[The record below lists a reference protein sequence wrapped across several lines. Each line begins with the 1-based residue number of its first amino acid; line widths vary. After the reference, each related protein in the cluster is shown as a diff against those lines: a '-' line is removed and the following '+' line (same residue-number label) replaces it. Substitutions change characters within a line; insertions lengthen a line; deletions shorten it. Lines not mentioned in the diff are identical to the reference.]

1 MKTVINQLL
10 ATDAFLSTESKDAKK
25 LYDRSNIIDKWQFVG
40 EFDNISGSGFE
51 KDYGPLSNPSANAQ
65 FDNKIGA
72 KVKWFTLPQG
82 RIDKWMDLEYSFV
95 IGNSIMY
102 AQTFVKSETEQDVVF
117 RIGVSGSMKVW
128 LNDALVGT
136 ENEER
141 NTDLDVYNYK
151 THLTKGY
158 NRILIQIGESE
169 ADNANFLLRITDDN
183 GNAIQGLTISA
194 EPQPYTKLKT
204 VKSEQIPLFAE
215 TFFEQKIQTNPKDI
229 INYYLLA
236 YTYLR
241 NDKVYEARK
250 ILYKARELAP
260 NSGLLSRE
268 LIEAYQRE
276 KNQTDQSKEVE
287 NLKKIDP
294 DNYLSIQMLISEA
307 EDKENYDEMEK
318 LVEKLERLYGID
330 ERTMTYRLSLASDR
344 KKNEDIVKITE
355 EGYKKYPDVYLF
367 VKMKAVIEEEVNKN
381 MRGAIS
387 VYEKYLKNNYSEKAR
402 AALSDLYF
410 KNGNPDKG
418 VKMYE
423 QMIDEKP
430 YAVGYLADLANYY
443 TQTQTYGKAIDYAN
457 QCLEYAP
464 YIGKFWSILG
474 KVYEAKN
481 NKNDAIEN
489 LKKANYYNPRGYE
502 NKKLLRKLSGK
513 EDIYDYFTHPDM
525 DLIAGDKITV
535 NVTQDDNAVILHDE
549 TQKIIYEEGG
559 SEEKQILITKV
570 LNKSGVDDWKEYQIG
585 YNPYSQRI
593 IIEESKIIKPN
604 GNKIEAERDESYLV
618 FTGLEVGDII
628 VIIYRVE
635 NYASGKLANDFWEEY
650 NFNGFYPRQHVKISY
665 IIPNSKKFEHKEI
678 NMDLTPQTKTIEG
691 NSTMYTWELKDQP
704 SLKPESYMPPLD
716 DVGKILHISSL
727 PDWNYIAN
735 AYADMSTTK
744 AKANYEVKELIAT
757 LFKDKT
763 NLTELQKAKI
773 IYEWILDNIHYS
785 HVSFRQSGWVPQKAS
800 TTINTK
806 LGDCKD
812 LATLFVSM
820 AKEVG
825 LKANLILINTHDNGE
840 RGLQLPSMDFN
851 HCIAKV
857 NADGKDYYLELTYP
871 QLSFSAQ
878 TSSIIGC
885 QSLNIPN
892 TATTSTNSIQN
903 LLHPQSVPNKIIR
916 ESELTTDNNDIIIKR
931 KNIHYGAYAASRRE
945 DFGEK
950 SKEER
955 EKDLQQ
961 SISKAFTKPV
971 KVTNAEFSDLKALTD
986 STVGTYYYTVKG
998 GVTDFGGMK
1007 LFEIPWTDAESS
1019 PDFVSTDKRDY
1030 DIYFWRYDYA
1040 DAMTETMSISIP
1052 KGKTLVEVP
1061 KSVHFKYKSTT
1072 YDITYKV
1079 EGDKLIAERK
1089 VINGEKIIPASEYDA
1104 FKEFYNKIIQED
1116 HKQIGFK

>member
-387 VYEKYLKNNYSEKAR
+387 VYEKYLKNNYSEKIGR
-402 AALSDLYF
+402 AS
-410 KNGNPDKG
+410 
-418 VKMYE
+418 
-423 QMIDEKP
+423 
-430 YAVGYLADLANYY
+430 
-443 TQTQTYGKAIDYAN
+443 
-457 QCLEYAP
+457 C
-464 YIGKFWSILG
+464 
-474 KVYEAKN
+474 
-481 NKNDAIEN
+481 
-489 LKKANYYNPRGYE
+489 R
-502 NKKLLRKLSGK
+502 
-513 EDIYDYFTHPDM
+513 
-525 DLIAGDKITV
+525 
-535 NVTQDDNAVILHDE
+535 
-549 TQKIIYEEGG
+549 
-559 SEEKQILITKV
+559 
-570 LNKSGVDDWKEYQIG
+570 
-585 YNPYSQRI
+585 
-593 IIEESKIIKPN
+593 
-604 GNKIEAERDESYLV
+604 ERV
-618 FTGLEVGDII
+618 
-628 VIIYRVE
+628 
-635 NYASGKLANDFWEEY
+635 
-650 NFNGFYPRQHVKISY
+650 
-665 IIPNSKKFEHKEI
+665 
-678 NMDLTPQTKTIEG
+678 
-691 NSTMYTWELKDQP
+691 
-704 SLKPESYMPPLD
+704 
-716 DVGKILHISSL
+716 
-727 PDWNYIAN
+727 
-735 AYADMSTTK
+735 
-744 AKANYEVKELIAT
+744 
-757 LFKDKT
+757 
-763 NLTELQKAKI
+763 
-773 IYEWILDNIHYS
+773 
-785 HVSFRQSGWVPQKAS
+785 
-800 TTINTK
+800 
-806 LGDCKD
+806 
-812 LATLFVSM
+812 
-820 AKEVG
+820 
-825 LKANLILINTHDNGE
+825 
-840 RGLQLPSMDFN
+840 
-851 HCIAKV
+851 
-857 NADGKDYYLELTYP
+857 
-871 QLSFSAQ
+871 
-878 TSSIIGC
+878 
-885 QSLNIPN
+885 
-892 TATTSTNSIQN
+892 
-903 LLHPQSVPNKIIR
+903 
-916 ESELTTDNNDIIIKR
+916 
-931 KNIHYGAYAASRRE
+931 
-945 DFGEK
+945 
-950 SKEER
+950 
-955 EKDLQQ
+955 
-961 SISKAFTKPV
+961 
-971 KVTNAEFSDLKALTD
+971 
-986 STVGTYYYTVKG
+986 
-998 GVTDFGGMK
+998 
-1007 LFEIPWTDAESS
+1007 
-1019 PDFVSTDKRDY
+1019 
-1030 DIYFWRYDYA
+1030 
-1040 DAMTETMSISIP
+1040 
-1052 KGKTLVEVP
+1052 
-1061 KSVHFKYKSTT
+1061 
-1072 YDITYKV
+1072 
-1079 EGDKLIAERK
+1079 
-1089 VINGEKIIPASEYDA
+1089 
-1104 FKEFYNKIIQED
+1104 
-1116 HKQIGFK
+1116 